1 MAEIALDALGS
12 FARAALVAR
21 GVPGADADI
30 VVDSIRYAHAHGK
43 HTHGIGRLPIYVK
56 RLDAGLMQAETPLT
70 ELSSGPSM
78 ALLDAGDGFG
88 QVAGVRGMDRA
99 VDMARQTGVGMVGI
113 RHSHNFGTAA
123 FLAAHAVK
131 AGMAAMVFSN
141 SAPAL
146 APTGGTRPVFGT
158 NPMAFGFPAPG
169 DQPPVILD
177 MATSQAARGKIRLAA
192 TNGER
197 IPLGWAMDAEG
208 NPTEDPQAALAGSLL
223 PVGGAKGYGL
233 SLMIDVLAG
242 LLTGSGFAGGAN
254 NLDNPAGPQRCG
266 HLLLAIDIARF
277 ADAGTY
283 DARMRTLIDATH
295 GAGDPGAVFLPG
307 ERGGRYM
314 EGRAGRIP
322 LSEAVLARLDS
333 LADETGLDPMERL

>member
-1 MAEIALDALGS
+1 MALVALDALGP
-12 FARAALVAR
+12 FARAALTAR
-21 GVPGADADI
+21 GVPGGDAGI
-30 VVDSIRYAHAHGK
+30 VADSIRYAHAHGK
-43 HTHGIGRLPIYVK
+43 HTHGIGRLPIYIK
-56 RLDAGLMQAETPLT
+56 RLDAGLMQPETPLA
-70 ELSSGPSM
+70 ELSAAPAM
-78 ALLDAGDGFG
+78 ALLDAADGFG

-99 VDMARQTGVGMVGI
+99 IAMARQGGVGMVGI

-123 FLAAHAVK
+123 FLAAHAVE
-131 AGMAAMVFSN
+131 AGMGAMVFSN

-158 NPMAFGFPAPG
+158 NPMAFGFPAPDG
-169 DQPPVILD
+169 RPPVILD

-197 IPLGWAMDAEG
+197 IPLGWAMDADG
-208 NPTEDPQAALAGSLL
+208 NPTEDPEAALAGALL

-254 NLDNPAGPQRCG
+254 NLDNPDGPQRCG

-283 DARMRTLIDATH
+283 DARMRTLIEATH
-295 GAGDPGAVFLPG
+295 GAGAPGAVFLPG
-307 ERGGRYM
+307 ERGGHYM
-314 EGRAGRIP
+314 EGREGRVP
-322 LSEAVLARLDS
+322 LSDAVLARLDT
-333 LADETGLDPMERL
+333 LAGDCGLDPMERL